1 MQFKSK
7 KNVSSSK
14 EDIIELTPGEADA
27 IIASGTSAMLIE
39 HANDYDYIQN
49 HQIQS
54 LLNKLHGK

>member
-7 KNVSSSK
+7 KNVVSRK
-14 EDIIELTPGEADA
+14 EEIIELTPAEADA
-27 IIASGTSAMLIE
+27 IIASGTSAMLME
-39 HANDYDYIQN
+39 HAKDYDYVQN